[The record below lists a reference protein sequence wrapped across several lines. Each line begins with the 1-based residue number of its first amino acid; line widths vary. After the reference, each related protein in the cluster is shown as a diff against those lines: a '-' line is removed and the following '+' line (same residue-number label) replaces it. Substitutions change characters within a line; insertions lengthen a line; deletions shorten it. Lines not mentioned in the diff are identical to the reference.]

1 MLFFHPFYN
10 PFFMSGNIKVCFW
23 TGHAYLAT
31 TQTADQLLSLWSD
44 SLTFG
49 CDDILLLFF
58 NKGNRFFVL
67 GPAATAEQQTQQK

>member
-1 MLFFHPFYN
+1 
-10 PFFMSGNIKVCFW
+10 MSGNIKVCFW
-23 TGHAYLAT
+23 TKLAPGHAYLAT

-44 SLTFG
+44 SLIFG